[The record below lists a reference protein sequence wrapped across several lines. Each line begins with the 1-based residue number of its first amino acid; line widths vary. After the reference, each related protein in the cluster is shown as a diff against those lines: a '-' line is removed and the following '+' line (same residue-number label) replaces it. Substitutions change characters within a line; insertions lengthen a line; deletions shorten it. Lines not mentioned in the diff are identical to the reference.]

1 MFIRLFRTDRAT
13 QHMKR
18 EELNFI
24 TQFESDF
31 MTGTSRKTG
40 KAAVAFRKKKRREGK
55 RREKDSGSIV
65 VACLKR
71 LLPVGL
77 SVFGGRELD
86 LLQKV
91 KEKYMKK
98 ENDEKIKE
106 YISSS
111 LAIPDQEDVF
121 DKSHWQRKLY
131 QQIGK
136 AQMLGI
142 DSMSQEMVVDKII
155 FMGVT
160 LCNLHNVEHPQT
172 FQADAWRKI
181 VSSQRKRAVVA
192 CFRMVALYSIP
203 KHRCV
208 NLFLS
213 AYIEKWL
220 KSEKVDEDLLISEVA
235 SEGRMQRLR
244 EDVEEVDEQC
254 PPDPLSQLVQCFQR
268 AATSERKQLVP
279 IVDDN
284 LYIKYVR
291 VMASSI
297 HINDDEQNN
306 AEED

>member
-1 MFIRLFRTDRAT
+1 LHSILIRDVYALYPILIKFTDLHRARWLKNPCWETNALFEHVAFVFKLWSTS

-40 KAAVAFRKKKRREGK
+40 KAAVAFRKRNDARARGEKK
-55 RREKDSGSIV
+55 IL
-65 VACLKR
+65 AAL
-71 LLPVGL
+71 
-77 SVFGGRELD
+77 ELD

-111 LAIPDQEDVF
+111 LAVPDQEDVF

-220 KSEKVDEDLLISEVA
+220 KSEKVDEDLLISEVTVA
-235 SEGRMQRLR
+235 SEGRMQRCEKMLKK
-244 EDVEEVDEQC
+244 
-254 PPDPLSQLVQCFQR
+254 S
-268 AATSERKQLVP
+268 
-279 IVDDN
+279 
-284 LYIKYVR
+284 
-291 VMASSI
+291 M
-297 HINDDEQNN
+297 NN
-306 AEED
+306 AHQILFPN